1 MHTEYFCVAYLRK
14 NTANKLFSLF
24 IISFYTQ
31 RAVKTSTENKKLFS
45 EPFAEHIF
53 GRYFFVITSAFRQI
67 KLWRLFSREILRI
80 GVGFF
85 RFHLW
90 STNFVETTRGEHDL
104 AAMEQNFCISVPI
117 FNEDVYTSL
126 HVESCLTLYW
136 KKFTY
141 LHHWQTIL
149 LHQSPSNQ
157 PGRAVEFWTPWPL
170 TLVPSLL
177 VRIKEALNF
186 YVTIFSEVGYVINS
200 WIKCALHFTYK
211 YVTSWP
217 ILFRKFYAIFT
228 NNPEF
233 KIKKRQCSSLQ

>member
-1 MHTEYFCVAYLRK
+1 M
-14 NTANKLFSLF
+14 
-24 IISFYTQ
+24 
-31 RAVKTSTENKKLFS
+31 
-45 EPFAEHIF
+45 
-53 GRYFFVITSAFRQI
+53 ITSAFRQI

-80 GVGFF
+80 EVGFF

-90 STNFVETTRGEHDL
+90 STNFVETTREHDL

-126 HVESCLTLYW
+126 HVESCLTLYR

-141 LHHWQTIL
+141 LHHWHTAL

-170 TLVPSLL
+170 TLVSSLL

-217 ILFRKFYAIFT
+217 ILFRKFYAIFRK
-228 NNPEF
+228 NPEF
-233 KIKKRQCSSLQ
+233 KKRNVSAVRCNSSHICGLLLYYAFRGSGPKKVALDFQISPSFRH